1 MVESIIVFHFC
12 KKIYTYSSICRRRCS
27 KIPTDKTY
35 TNFHMSNQLSK
46 QKLETRDLFKYWCI
60 KSQVNRYRRNITV
73 DWFLTTIFNSLIQPK
88 SCNIN
93 YQPTQTTK
101 HIQMHDKNTQMEK
114 TFLWFLLMC
123 VSSSTVKYSM
133 SNDSRQ
139 ENPKQ
144 QQQQYIFFSV
154 YMHQTVVNTML
165 L

>member
-1 MVESIIVFHFC
+1 
-12 KKIYTYSSICRRRCS
+12 
-27 KIPTDKTY
+27 
-35 TNFHMSNQLSK
+35 
-46 QKLETRDLFKYWCI
+46 
-60 KSQVNRYRRNITV
+60 
-73 DWFLTTIFNSLIQPK
+73 
-88 SCNIN
+88 
-93 YQPTQTTK
+93 
-101 HIQMHDKNTQMEK
+101 MHDKNTQMEK